1 MAQLLYPY
9 YTLGTSMLEFG
20 TTKKVS
26 KSLTAINLPDM
37 PDTATRN
44 TVAADL
50 IVISRLVAGLMG
62 NTYGSTTLT
71 TREEVDD

>member
-9 YTLGTSMLEFG
+9 YSLGTSMLESG
-20 TTKKVS
+20 TSKKVS

-44 TVAADL
+44 AVAADL
-50 IVISRLVAGLMG
+50 IVISRLIARLMG
-62 NTYGSTTLT
+62 NTYAETTLT
-71 TREEVDD
+71 TREEADE